1 MGCINLQC
9 WRFIIGFAK
18 IHVHVLNDSSS
29 PATNFLVG
37 ASKIGRVEVLLSYST
52 GDGSN
57 LWNIRHIGGMNAN
70 NKQHDVS
77 YSHFLVAF
85 DRQLTYLYKLNSGD
99 FLITGDAQV
108 RCWTPK
114 TLQWYVPVE
123 INVVLPQSNSSGP
136 FCWKPCD
143 LHVKETWH
151 GTHVHYIPL
160 QNG

>member
-1 MGCINLQC
+1 
-9 WRFIIGFAK
+9 
-18 IHVHVLNDSSS
+18 
-29 PATNFLVG
+29 
-37 ASKIGRVEVLLSYST
+37 
-52 GDGSN
+52 
-57 LWNIRHIGGMNAN
+57 
-70 NKQHDVS
+70 
-77 YSHFLVAF
+77 
-85 DRQLTYLYKLNSGD
+85 
-99 FLITGDAQV
+99 LITGDAQV